1 MQRRIPAASAAALI
15 VTALAA
21 VPPVL
26 LGVPASAPA
35 LDCEVRPVGGGVT
48 VAETT
53 PVADILER
61 PESFV
66 GRTVAIEGEVAD
78 VCQAA
83 GCWLE
88 MRAADG
94 PRTLKVKVEDG
105 VMVFPKDA
113 RGKRARA
120 QGAVERLDLDRE
132 GYILH
137 VAHEAH
143 EQGRDFDESSVPAE
157 GPYHVYRIRGTGAE
171 VCR

>member
-1 MQRRIPAASAAALI
+1 MQRKVPTAAVAVLI
-15 VTALAA
+15 VTALGSSTA
-21 VPPVL
+21 V
-26 LGVPASAPA
+26 GA
-35 LDCEVRPVGGGVT
+35 LECEIRPVGAGVR

-53 PVADILER
+53 AVADILDH
-61 PESFV
+61 PESYV
-66 GRTVAIEGEVAD
+66 GRTVAVEGEVAD

-88 MRAADG
+88 LRAADG

-105 VMVFPKDA
+105 VMVFPKDS

-120 QGAVERLDLDRE
+120 QGEVERLDLDRE

-143 EQGRDFDESSVPAE
+143 EQGRDFDEATVPAE